1 MRDDQEES
9 RKPLGVLACLS
20 LGFETIAHFPQL
32 ALLPGLLDL
41 FLWLG
46 PRLSLA
52 PLVRP
57 LMSGWPAPDPNL
69 APVYQTL
76 RVLLEELATDFNGF
90 VLLNPGPLLGVPEL
104 MGQRMTLARPM
115 GPRPDL
121 PINSWAMLL
130 GWTVFLIICGLGLN
144 ALYLQPIGRRVI
156 EMTESPLPG
165 PTTWP
170 RIWGQLVQFMAGLMI
185 ALAIMSIPALLILGL
200 ISTLNMV
207 LGSFFTMLALA
218 LVMYTAVQ
226 FIFTVPGML
235 QLRQPLHK
243 ALQDSILLVRVDFA
257 GTMGLLLAVL
267 VISQGLNFVWALPEP
282 DSWTMLVGIGGH
294 ALVSTALTAALLV
307 FYQERLAYLRLIQEA
322 YATQRAPSQVTDI

>member
-1 MRDDQEES
+1 
-9 RKPLGVLACLS
+9 
-20 LGFETIAHFPQL
+20 
-32 ALLPGLLDL
+32 
-41 FLWLG
+41 
-46 PRLSLA
+46 
-52 PLVRP
+52 
-57 LMSGWPAPDPNL
+57 
-69 APVYQTL
+69 
-76 RVLLEELATDFNGF
+76 
-90 VLLNPGPLLGVPEL
+90 
-104 MGQRMTLARPM
+104 
-115 GPRPDL
+115 
-121 PINSWAMLL
+121 
-130 GWTVFLIICGLGLN
+130 
-144 ALYLQPIGRRVI
+144 
-156 EMTESPLPG
+156 
-165 PTTWP
+165 
-170 RIWGQLVQFMAGLMI
+170 
-185 ALAIMSIPALLILGL
+185 
-200 ISTLNMV
+200 